1 MDLAR
6 GTVGSG
12 AWTVSAAAAF
22 CHAAGPAPSAGEGRK
37 RIEMKMNRLLRR
49 RRGAK
54 ECGARGMEKGPG
66 QMAGPFSPRRPR
78 SDPRLS
84 PASYFP

>member
-1 MDLAR
+1 
-6 GTVGSG
+6 
-12 AWTVSAAAAF
+12 
-22 CHAAGPAPSAGEGRK
+22 
-37 RIEMKMNRLLRR
+37 MKMNRLLRR